1 MSEDKTP
8 GAVEELAMK
17 MGWNPEHNGDAGR
30 PFVSAEEFI
39 LRSRDIQNTMS
50 NQLSSL
56 SKTNKELAEGMK
68 QLKTHYQKLTATE
81 VARMK
86 KDIADIKNQR
96 DAAIDDGNK
105 QRVRELDDQLTNLQK
120 EATEAETILA
130 AEGRNAQAGPSAQD
144 NGDKQENLSP
154 AAKKWLS
161 DNKWYGSDD
170 EMTAYI
176 DTQAERFR
184 GLPDD
189 KYFAMLTKQ
198 AREIFP
204 ERFETT
210 QKRPQAV
217 EGQSLRPGKSHNKK
231 FTFNDLTPEQK
242 KWANFYKRQGV
253 METQEYVDE
262 LVKIGELR

>member
-1 MSEDKTP
+1 MSEDQTP
-8 GAVEELAMK
+8 GAVQELAMK
-17 MGWNPEHNGDAGR
+17 MGWNPDHDENSGR
-30 PFVSAEEFI
+30 PFVSAEDFI

-86 KDIADIKNQR
+86 KDIAEVKTQR

-105 QRVRELDDQLTNLQK
+105 QRVRELDDQITNLQK
-120 EATEAETILA
+120 TATEAETILE
-130 AEGRNAQAGPSAQD
+130 AESRNAQAGASAKD
-144 NGDKQENLSP
+144 NGDKQENLTP

-176 DTQAERFR
+176 DTQADRFR

-189 KYFAMLTKQ
+189 KYFAMLTRQ
-198 AREIFP
+198 AREVFP

-210 QKRPQAV
+210 QKRPPAV
-217 EGQSLRPGKSHNKK
+217 EGQNLRPGRGHNKK
-231 FTFNDLTPEQK
+231 FTFNDLTPEQR
-242 KWANFYKRQGV
+242 KWASFYKRQGV